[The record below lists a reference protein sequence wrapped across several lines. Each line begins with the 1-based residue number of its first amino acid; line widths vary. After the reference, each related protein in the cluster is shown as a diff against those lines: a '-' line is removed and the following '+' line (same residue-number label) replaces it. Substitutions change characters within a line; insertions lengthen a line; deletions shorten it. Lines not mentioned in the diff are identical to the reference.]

1 MKETAGRKRI
11 WLVTG
16 GTGYLGSTI
25 VRKLVDRGEHVRAF
39 SLPKDKGL
47 KYLPEEAQVIFGDLT
62 SKESLAPFFDVP
74 EGTETVVLHIASMV
88 SVNPDFDQRLMDIN
102 VGGTKNMIALAQE
115 HPECQMLVYCSS
127 TGAIPEL
134 PQGQKISEVDHF
146 DPEAVVGCYSQSK
159 AIATQA
165 VLDAAHEGLRAC
177 VVHPSGILG
186 PGDYAKG
193 EVTGALIQIV
203 EGALKG
209 GIAGSFN
216 LCDVRDLADATI
228 AAADRGRSGECYI
241 LANEP
246 VSFKD
251 FTRMVADEAGT
262 KAPRFFLPLW
272 AAQIIAK
279 AAERKAARTGEKP
292 LLTSFSI
299 YNLARNN
306 SFDSSK
312 AKREL
317 GYHTRPYEE
326 TIRDEIAWM
335 KDAGMIGTSAPAAV
349 PAKAGA

>member
-1 MKETAGRKRI
+1 MLEAAGKQRI

-25 VRKLVDRGEHVRAF
+25 VRKLVKKGERVRVF
-39 SLPKDKGL
+39 SLPHDRGL
-47 KYLPEEAQVIFGDLT
+47 KYLPEEAEVVFGDLT

-74 EGTETVVLHIASMV
+74 AGTETVVLHIASMV

-102 VGGTKNMIALAQE
+102 IGGTKNVIALAQE
-115 HPECQMLVYCSS
+115 HPECRMLVYCSS

-134 PQGQKISEVDHF
+134 PKGQKISEVDHF

-165 VLDAAHEGLRAC
+165 VLDAAHAGLPAC

-193 EVTGALIQIV
+193 EVTGTLIQIV

-209 GIAGSFN
+209 GIDGSFN

-228 AAADRGRSGECYI
+228 ATADRGRSGECYI

-246 VSFKD
+246 VTFKD
-251 FTRMVADEAGT
+251 FARMIAEATGQ
-262 KAPRFFLPLW
+262 KPPRLFLPLW
-272 AAQIIAK
+272 LAGLLAK
-279 AAERKAARTGEKP
+279 AAERKAAKTGKKP

-317 GYHTRPYEE
+317 GYQTRPYEE

-335 KDAGMIGTSAPAAV
+335 KDAGMIGASAPQSA